1 MNFAIKDI
9 VHYEELFMALDK
21 YEQQGLLFNTNF
33 MEKTSEE
40 NTLGYR
46 GELVL
51 IEGEVADDKGRT
63 KPPVALIRHAILLD
77 KDDKLTFVVG
87 IIDQLELLNTF
98 VEKYKDDFSDDIQVL
113 FYVVNITES
122 MQVDVDGIKFIL
134 IPLTEGVAWNELVD
148 ELCMEKSD
156 FKGQS
161 PAQKIVTAYDEFKSY
176 SPKYPLVEMD
186 YAMSKTADI
195 KWETHGAV

>member
-1 MNFAIKDI
+1 
-9 VHYEELFMALDK
+9 MALNN

-33 MEKTSEE
+33 LEKTTDE
-40 NTLGYR
+40 NMLGYR

-63 KPPVALIRHAILLD
+63 KPPVALVRHAILLD
-77 KDDKLTFVVG
+77 KDEKLVFVVG
-87 IIDQLELLNTF
+87 IIDKLELVNTF
-98 VEKYKDDFSDDIQVL
+98 VEKYQKDFAKDIQVL
-113 FYVVNITES
+113 LYVVNLTEAMKIEVS
-122 MQVDVDGIKFIL
+122 GVNIVL
-134 IPLTEGVAWNELVD
+134 IPLSEGVAWNELID

-161 PAQKIVTAYDEFKSY
+161 PAEKIATAYDEFKSNT
-176 SPKYPLVEMD
+176 PKYPSQEFD
-186 YAMSKTADI
+186 YALTKTADI

>member
-1 MNFAIKDI
+1 
-9 VHYEELFMALDK
+9 MALDK

-33 MEKTSEE
+33 LEQMADG

-77 KDDKLTFVVG
+77 KNDKLVFVVG
-87 IIDQLELLNTF
+87 IIDQLELLNSF
-98 VEKYKDDFSDDIQVL
+98 MEKYQQDFADDIQVL
-113 FYVVNITES
+113 LYVVNLTEA
-122 MQVDVDGIKFIL
+122 MQLDINGVHFVL
-134 IPLTEGVAWNELVD
+134 IPLTEGVAWNELID

-161 PAQKIVTAYDEFKSY
+161 PAEKIVTAYDAFKSY
-176 SPKYPLVEMD
+176 APKYPSVEFD
-186 YAMSKTADI
+186 YARSKTADI
-195 KWETHGAV
+195 KWQTHGAV

>member
-1 MNFAIKDI
+1 
-9 VHYEELFMALDK
+9 MALEK
-21 YEQQGLLFNTNF
+21 YEQQNLLFNTNF
-33 MEKTSEE
+33 NEKAGGDIS
-40 NTLGYR
+40 GYR

-63 KPPVALIRHAILLD
+63 KPPVALMRHAILLD
-77 KDDKLTFVVG
+77 KKDKLVFVAG
-87 IIDQLELLNTF
+87 IIDKLELLSTF
-98 VEKYKDDFSDDIQVL
+98 IEKYKDDFADDIQVL
-113 FYVVNITES
+113 LYVVNLTES
-122 MQVDVDGIKFIL
+122 MQVEVSGINFVL
-134 IPLTEGVAWNELVD
+134 MPLTEGVAWNELVD

-161 PAQKIVTAYDEFKSY
+161 PAEKIVTAYEVFKDYKPSY
-176 SPKYPLVEMD
+176 QSVDFD

>member
-1 MNFAIKDI
+1 
-9 VHYEELFMALDK
+9 MALDR
-21 YEQQGLLFNTNF
+21 YEQKGLLFNTNF
-33 MEKTSEE
+33 LEKVGSDL
-40 NTLGYR
+40 LGYR
-46 GELVL
+46 GELVI

-77 KDDKLTFVVG
+77 KNDKLVFVVG
-87 IIDQLELLNTF
+87 ILDKLELLSTF
-98 VEKYKDDFSDDIQVL
+98 IEKYKLDFADDIRVL
-113 FYVVNITES
+113 LYVVNITEP
-122 MQVDVDGIKFIL
+122 MQLEMEGINFIL

-161 PAQKIVTAYDEFKSY
+161 PAEKIVTAYDEFKAY
-176 SPKYPLVEMD
+176 APKYPSVELD

-195 KWETHGAV
+195 KWQTHGAV